1 VRIELK
7 LRLICNRD
15 KKISF
20 GKIEIGTKLLV
31 LFFGGIGTQNQD
43 T

>member
-1 VRIELK
+1 VRIEFK
-7 LRLICNRD
+7 LRLICDWD
-15 KKISF
+15 KKLSF

-31 LFFGGIGTQNQD
+31 LFLGGIGTKNQD